1 MQSNAVHMLAQEVAR
16 LILAGELSAGPV
28 QLEYISA
35 WQKAGLKHHSQRQEA
50 FAQQS
55 GQDSALLHIQVDSCS
70 GNLNKEKDDKDKEK
84 EEKED
89 EEDED
94 TFKWTAAVAISTFSS
109 FVPPPQRRHNGR

>member
-1 MQSNAVHMLAQEVAR
+1 M
-16 LILAGELSAGPV
+16 
-28 QLEYISA
+28 
-35 WQKAGLKHHSQRQEA
+35 
-50 FAQQS
+50 
-55 GQDSALLHIQVDSCS
+55 DSCS

-109 FVPPPQRRHNGR
+109 FVPPPERRHNGR